1 MKKLTIHR
9 YIWMIIFAVTLYA
22 IFIIYSSFDQTVQI
36 ISSFPFVLFIIMLF
50 FAFVNY
56 LVRFVKWEYLLRRID
71 VRISFLTSFLCFFSG
86 FSMTLTPAK
95 SGELIKPWL
104 LTRLGYD
111 PGHIAPVVL
120 IERVTDLFGMIFL
133 LLVSAAFLGIG
144 IVPGILLCITLILL
158 VFLIQNDRFVGWLR
172 DRISKSNHVSR
183 FLPIFDTLMYST
195 RILSGPGSLLAGVLL
210 SSVSWFFEC
219 LCLSLALEG
228 LGYPVHI
235 MVSVFVFASS
245 TLAGLLVMI
254 PGGLGAT
261 EGLMTVLITAEK
273 VPLDAAVSATLLT
286 RVATLWFAVGLGM
299 VALFIF
305 NFIFPETE

>member
-1 MKKLTIHR
+1 
-9 YIWMIIFAVTLYA
+9 MIIFAVVLYA

-36 ISSFPFVLFIIMLF
+36 ISSFPFVLFILMLC

-56 LVRFVKWEYLLRRID
+56 LVRFVKWEYLLRMID
-71 VRISFLTSFLCFFSG
+71 VRIPFLASFFCFFSG

-104 LTRLGYD
+104 LMRLGYD
-111 PGHIAPVVL
+111 STHIAPVVL

-144 IVPGILLCITLILL
+144 IVPGILLCIILI
-158 VFLIQNDRFVGWLR
+158 FLIFIIQNDRFVVWLR
-172 DRISKSNHVSR
+172 EWISKSHQVNR
-183 FLPIFDTLMYST
+183 FLPIFDKLMYST
-195 RILSGPGSLLAGVLL
+195 RILSGPGPLLVSVLL
-210 SSVSWFFEC
+210 SCVSWFFEC
-219 LCLSLALEG
+219 LCLSIALEG
-228 LGYPVHI
+228 LGNPVNI

-245 TLAGLLVMI
+245 TLVGLLVMI

-273 VPLDAAVSATLLT
+273 VPLDVAVSATLLT

-299 VALFIF
+299 LALFIF
-305 NFIFPETE
+305 NFIFPEKE

>member
-1 MKKLTIHR
+1 
-9 YIWMIIFAVTLYA
+9 MIIFAVVLYA

-36 ISSFPFVLFIIMLF
+36 ISSFPFFLFIIMLF

-71 VRISFLTSFLCFFSG
+71 VRIPFLTSFLCFFSG

-104 LTRLGYD
+104 LTRFGHD
-111 PGHIAPVVL
+111 SSHIAPVVL
-120 IERVTDLFGMIFL
+120 IERMTDLFGMIFL

-144 IVPGILLCITLILL
+144 IIPGILLCITLILL

-172 DRISKSNHVSR
+172 DRILKSNHVNR

-195 RILSGPGSLLAGVLL
+195 RILSGTGPLLASVLL
-210 SSVSWFFEC
+210 SCISWFFEC

-273 VPLDAAVSATLLT
+273 VPLDVAVSATLLT

-305 NFIFPETE
+305 NFIFPEKK